1 VLISE
6 VWAQSAA
13 SAQSAQGIDF
23 MAFMPF
29 VFLIAVFYFI
39 LIRPQM
45 KRTKEHKTMLEA
57 LQKGD
62 EIVAAGGLVGRV
74 TKIDENYITMQVA
87 DGVEVRVQRPSL
99 QLVLP
104 KGTIKGIE

>member
-1 VLISE
+1 MLISE

-45 KRTKEHKTMLEA
+45 KRSKEHKTMLEA

>member
-1 VLISE
+1 MLISE

-87 DGVEVRVQRPSL
+87 DSVEVRVQRPSL

>member
-13 SAQSAQGIDF
+13 PAQSAQGIDF

>member
-1 VLISE
+1 
-6 VWAQSAA
+6 
-13 SAQSAQGIDF
+13 
-23 MAFMPF
+23 MTFMPLI
-29 VFLIAVFYFI
+29 FLMVVFYFI

-45 KRTKEHKTMLEA
+45 KRTKEHKAMLEA

-74 TKIDENYITMQVA
+74 TKLDDNYITMQVA
-87 DGVEVRVQRPSL
+87 NGVEVRVQRSSL

-104 KGTIKGIE
+104 KGTIKNIE

>member
-1 VLISE
+1 MLIDE
-6 VWAQSAA
+6 VWAQTAA
-13 SAQSAQGIDF
+13 SASSAQGFDF
-23 MAFMPF
+23 MAFMPLI
-29 VFLIAVFYFI
+29 FLMAVFYFI

-45 KRTKEHKTMLEA
+45 KRTKEHKAMLEA
-57 LQKGD
+57 LQKSD

-74 TKIDENYITMQVA
+74 TKLDENYITMQVA
-87 DGVEVRVQRPSL
+87 NNVEIRVQRSSL

>member
-1 VLISE
+1 MLISE

-45 KRTKEHKTMLEA
+45 KRSKEHKTMLEA

-87 DGVEVRVQRPSL
+87 DGVEVRVLRPSL

-104 KGTIKGIE
+104 KGTINGIE

>member
-1 VLISE
+1 MLIGE
-6 VWAQSAA
+6 VWAQSVGP
-13 SAQSAQGIDF
+13 AQPAQGFDF
-23 MAFMPF
+23 MTFMP
-29 VFLIAVFYFI
+29 LIILMAVFYFI

-45 KRTKEHKTMLEA
+45 KRTKEHKAMLEA

-74 TKIDENYITMQVA
+74 TKLDDNYITMQVA
-87 DGVEVRVQRPSL
+87 NGVEVRVQRSSL

-104 KGTIKGIE
+104 KGTIKNIE

>member
-1 VLISE
+1 MLISE

>member
-1 VLISE
+1 MLIGE
-6 VWAQSAA
+6 VWAQTAA
-13 SAQSAQGIDF
+13 PVQSTQGFDF
-23 MAFMPF
+23 MTFMPLI
-29 VFLIAVFYFI
+29 FLMVVFYFI

-45 KRTKEHKTMLEA
+45 KRTKEHKAMLEA

-74 TKIDENYITMQVA
+74 TKLDDNYITMQVA
-87 DGVEVRVQRPSL
+87 NGVEVRVQRSSL

-104 KGTIKGIE
+104 KGTIKNIE

>member
-1 VLISE
+1 MLITE
-6 VWAQSAA
+6 AWAQSAA
-13 SAQSAQGIDF
+13 PQGFDL
-23 MAFMPF
+23 MG
-29 VFLIAVFYFI
+29 FLPLIFLMVVFYFI

-45 KRTKEHKTMLEA
+45 KRTREHKAMVDA

-74 TKIDENYITMQVA
+74 TRLDENYITMQVA
-87 DGVEVRVQRPSL
+87 NNVEVRAQRSSL

-104 KGTIKGIE
+104 KGTIKNIE

>member
-45 KRTKEHKTMLEA
+45 KRSKEHKTMLEA

>member
-6 VWAQSAA
+6 AWAQSAG
-13 SAQSAQGIDF
+13 SAQGID
-23 MAFMPF
+23 
-29 VFLIAVFYFI
+29 VWGFLPLIILVTVFYFI

-45 KRTKEHKTMLEA
+45 KRTKEHKAMLEA

-62 EIVAAGGLVGRV
+62 EIVAAGGLIGRV
-74 TKIDENYITMQVA
+74 TRLDENYITMQIA
-87 DGVEVRVQRPSL
+87 SNVEVRVQRPSL

-104 KGTIKGIE
+104 KGTIKNIE